1 MSAGGCRMS
10 GILYFAVLVFLE
22 KERKGRAKRQGQMS
36 GSAQAFL
43 RVFAPLEKVR
53 KGKRCTFRRSKKRQE
68 Q

>member
-1 MSAGGCRMS
+1 
-10 GILYFAVLVFLE
+10 
-22 KERKGRAKRQGQMS
+22 MS